1 MAFFFL
7 DQFSKFSGHA
17 VMAIATAQF
26 HLTELMLYADS
37 DPACGE

>member
-7 DQFSKFSGHA
+7 YKFSKFSGHA
-17 VMAIATAQF
+17 VMAIATTQF
-26 HLTELMLYADS
+26 HLTKLMLYAGS